1 MAGIDNIT
9 GRILQ
14 EAQGEVD
21 KILEN
26 AAKNSGKCRKS
37 G

>member
-21 KILEN
+21 KILAN
-26 AAKNSGKCRKS
+26 AVNQDRKS
-37 G
+37 VV